1 VSAKNVINYDNA
13 GGFLNSAA
21 NQTGVWTGTS
31 TDADLLGS
39 AGPVVIAT
47 NLGLGVVG
55 VIFLIFIVYAGF
67 RWLTSEGDS
76 EKVGKAQKT
85 IISSSIGVALIA
97 GAFVLTNYV
106 LVSFSNKPASGGT
119 TSGQEDTVN
128 RNNGCCIDRVGENL
142 WAERMTSEFLCESM
156 QGNDGYSGPRGTD
169 WFFDNVS
176 LDTQDKCLRTYNG
189 CFDDPYVRSLINLQS
204 CFDVGGVGYE
214 DCVVSGGTGVFS
226 STFGDDNAKKNAARN
241 CLSNKGL

>member
-1 VSAKNVINYDNA
+1 MKIVWSVIIFLAIFLFRTDLVLAKNTINYDNA

-21 NQTGVWTGTS
+21 NQTGVWTGSS
-31 TDADLLGS
+31 TDANLLGP

-47 NLGLGVVG
+47 NLGLSVVG

-67 RWLTSEGDS
+67 GWLTSEGDS

-97 GAFVLTNYV
+97 AAFVLTNYV
-106 LVSFSNKPASGGT
+106 LVSFQSGVTPT
-119 TSGQEDTVN
+119 TSVGKTEDTAS

-156 QGNDGYSGPRGTD
+156 QGNDGYSGPEGTD
-169 WFFDNVS
+169 WFFDNGAN
-176 LDTQDKCLRTYNG
+176 LDTQEECLELYMD
-189 CFDDPYVRSLINLQS
+189 CFDDPEVRKIINLQT
-204 CFDVGGVGYE
+204 CFEVRANG
-214 DCVVSGGTGVFS
+214 S
-226 STFGDDNAKKNAARN
+226 KKII
-241 CLSNKGL
+241 L